1 MKASPYWI
9 PALLVAV
16 CFTLAVTLELRNG
29 NPAGRSQSNNAF
41 KLLFGEGQQL
51 FANEFY
57 VMGDVYFHSGYYP
70 SIFDRQE
77 GQSDVLT
84 AARGQS
90 DNDEDTTNVD
100 FFGAPKDWVGRFGSH
115 FRVNQHTHLDQGAEA
130 QEILPWLRLAAD
142 TNPQMVETYIVAA
155 YWLRRSVHNPKEA
168 EAFLREGLRNNP
180 GNYEILFALG
190 QIYNEDYHDTVRAR
204 NVWTAAL
211 QRWQAQSDDA
221 KKSVENRR
229 LYDAILV
236 ELAYLEESAGN
247 GSQAIQ
253 YFEIA
258 KPVSL
263 NPNDIQKLIDEARQ
277 KLTGQSPAS
286 NAPPR

>member
-9 PALLVAV
+9 SALLLTI
-16 CFTLAVTLELRNG
+16 CFTLAVTLELRNS

-41 KLLFGEGQQL
+41 KLLFGEGQRL

-70 SIFDRQE
+70 SIFDKQE
-77 GQSDVLT
+77 GQSDILEAV
-84 AARGQS
+84 RGQS

-100 FFGAPKDWVGRFGSH
+100 FFGAPTDWVNRFGSH

-130 QEILPWLRLAAD
+130 QEILPWMKLAAD
-142 TNPQMVETYIVAA
+142 TNPQMIETYTVAA

-168 EAFLREGLRNNP
+168 EAFLRQGLRNNP
-180 GNYEILFALG
+180 GNCEILFALG
-190 QIYNEDYHDTVRAR
+190 QIYNEDYHDAARAR
-204 NVWTAAL
+204 NVWLAAL
-211 QRWQAQSDDA
+211 RYWRSQSDDA
-221 KKSVENRR
+221 KESVGNRR

-236 ELAYLEESAGN
+236 ELAYLEKSAGN
-247 GSQAIQ
+247 WAQAIQ

-258 KPVSL
+258 KPVSP

>member
-9 PALLVAV
+9 LALLVTV
-16 CFTLAVTLELRNG
+16 CFTLATTLGLRNG
-29 NPAGRSQSNNAF
+29 NPAGHSQSDTAF
-41 KLLFGEGQQL
+41 KLLFGEGQRL
-51 FANEFY
+51 FANEFR
-57 VMGDVYFHSGYYP
+57 VTADVYFHAGYYP
-70 SIFDRQE
+70 SIFDRPE
-77 GQSDVLT
+77 GQSDVL
-84 AARGQS
+84 AAVRGQS

-180 GNYEILFALG
+180 GNCEILFALG
-190 QIYNEDYHDTVRAR
+190 QVYYEDYHDTARAR

-211 QRWQAQSDDA
+211 RRWQAQSDNA
-221 KKSVENRR
+221 KKDSKQRR
-229 LYDAILV
+229 GEISDN
-236 ELAYLEESAGN
+236 LAYLEENAGN
-247 GSQAIQ
+247 WAQAIE

-258 KPVSL
+258 KSVSP
-263 NPNDIQKLIDEARQ
+263 NPDDIQKRIDEAR
-277 KLTGQSPAS
+277 KKMTSGK
-286 NAPPR
+286 